1 MVTADDEADDELW
14 PALAMVWS
22 ERPPNIFQCGCAAR
36 GSQARVVAS
45 CRAQASPVLALGCPN
60 QDLALVCSLHWVP
73 CSQHRGPGV
82 VLPTA
87 PPLLP
92 GLPGSIVGSSISWY
106 VQRSKC
112 VYVSQDRTDFYLPV
126 LLTIISP
133 PSFYLASFTRNFF
146 SFSSATVMPSLYD
159 ASGMV

>member
-1 MVTADDEADDELW
+1 MRGEKAVVVTADDEADDELW

-60 QDLALVCSLHWVP
+60 QDLALVCSPHWVP

-87 PPLLP
+87 PPP
-92 GLPGSIVGSSISWY
+92 SARAARIY
-106 VQRSKC
+106 CRVQRIL
-112 VYVSQDRTDFYLPV
+112 VRT
-126 LLTIISP
+126 T
-133 PSFYLASFTRNFF
+133 
-146 SFSSATVMPSLYD
+146 
-159 ASGMV
+159 